1 MSEARLSRNAKRQ
14 LGQYF
19 TPQSTAAAIVGHL
32 SLTAVDVVLEPSFG
46 GGSFVFAIA
55 ARMSGSLQRREFRA
69 WRSAQLHGCEVD
81 QAAYGRFAAEWKS
94 RGWGPLP
101 RHLERADFFTWMPAA
116 CERSAAT
123 NRRHY
128 FASRLE
134 QFDLVIGNPPFG
146 ASINP
151 EIQDELDAIFGF
163 RDGMKIKKESYAFF
177 IVKSIDLLKP
187 GGRLVFI
194 CSDTILTIAT
204 MTGLRNWIHN
214 NCDVQ
219 VSTVPGSFDE
229 TNQDMIL
236 LTLTKTLHKPAA
248 ITVFGRSVPLAEIEA
263 TPNLS
268 WRVDSSFARF
278 FTGATVGDKM
288 IASSGMTIG
297 NNELFLR
304 RIVDGQFTEPY
315 EFSLAEAPIT
325 VEREL
330 ERARLGKIGPARLR
344 ELRKLESEGATE
356 ITMRAEQR
364 PAPVDVRL
372 PHEDYCFYNKASSQI
387 LCAPPEWVIFW
398 RDNGQYVYT
407 FKKNGNWYLHG
418 VGGKKYFQ
426 REGLTWALIAPR
438 LYARYLPA
446 GYILDSGAP
455 CAFLREGVPHDELFF
470 ILGWALTDECTAI
483 LKNVLNHTRNIQS
496 KDFERLPY
504 PVWVD
509 RRARRKAI
517 ETVKRLVDRAKAGES
532 LNFKNDAVRGLED
545 LYAWREAS
553 RAGQDRDIIR
563 LKHRPRQAELF

>member
-1 MSEARLSRNAKRQ
+1 MSEARLSRDAKRQ

-32 SLTAVDVVLEPSFG
+32 SLTAADVVLEPSFG

-55 ARMSGSLQRREFRA
+55 ARMSGSLPRREFRA
-69 WRSAQLHGCEVD
+69 WCSARLHGCEID
-81 QAAYGRFAAEWKS
+81 QAAYESFAAEWES
-94 RGWGPLP
+94 RGWGVMPE
-101 RHLERADFFTWMPAA
+101 HLERSDFFRWMPPG
-116 CERSAAT
+116 CERSALT
-123 NRRHY
+123 SRRRF

-146 ASINP
+146 ASIDP
-151 EIQDELDAIFGF
+151 EIQDDLDAIFGF

-214 NCDVQ
+214 NCEVQ

-236 LTLTKTLHKPAA
+236 LTLTKTLRKPAA
-248 ITVFGRSVPLAEIEA
+248 ITVFDRVVPLAEIEA

-304 RIVDGQFTEPY
+304 RIGAGQIVEPY
-315 EFSLAEAPIT
+315 EFSFVEAPIT
-325 VEREL
+325 VEREF

-344 ELRKLESEGATE
+344 ELRKLEREGVTE
-356 ITMRAEQR
+356 IVMRAELR

-372 PHEDYCFYNKASSQI
+372 PHGDYCYYNKASSQI
-387 LCAPPEWVIFW
+387 LYAPPEWVIFCAQQ
-398 RDNGQYVYT
+398 RPIR
-407 FKKNGNWYLHG
+407 LH
-418 VGGKKYFQ
+418 
-426 REGLTWALIAPR
+426 
-438 LYARYLPA
+438 
-446 GYILDSGAP
+446 
-455 CAFLREGVPHDELFF
+455 
-470 ILGWALTDECTAI
+470 
-483 LKNVLNHTRNIQS
+483 IQ
-496 KDFERLPY
+496 E
-504 PVWVD
+504 
-509 RRARRKAI
+509 
-517 ETVKRLVDRAKAGES
+517 KRQLVS
-532 LNFKNDAVRGLED
+532 
-545 LYAWREAS
+545 AWRRRQKVFPA
-553 RAGQDRDIIR
+553 RGVDLGTDRTSA
-563 LKHRPRQAELF
+563 LCPLSAVGLHS